1 MPSWT
6 NDPKL
11 LPGEEV
17 TAARRTHVGQ
27 ALMFVPGETS
37 LEALIEFWGD
47 ENLAVVGGVLY
58 RKGPDGA
65 LIPQSFA
72 KPVVAFKPHTTGG
85 DPVEFVSVE
94 AFAQKYA
101 TIDTDETSDAVMTE
115 TVNELIAANGR
126 INELLAELADTK
138 EALRSA
144 EIVAED
150 HLNEVDFLRG
160 RLADYENPT
169 GSTATTPEEFVAE
182 MEADLEDI
190 TGISDVMRG
199 RSPGAA
205 ATAEGEGGGS
215 GDGTDGGPPTVA
227 GPTTKTKAKTSPTK
241 KP

>member
-27 ALMFVPGETS
+27 ALMFVPGETAV
-37 LEALIEFWGD
+37 EALIEFWGD
-47 ENLAVVGGVLY
+47 ENLAVLGGVLY
-58 RKGPDGA
+58 RKGADGA
-65 LIPQSFA
+65 LIPQTFH
-72 KPVVAFKPHTTGG
+72 KPVVAFRPHTTGG
-85 DPVEFVSVE
+85 DPVEFITPES
-94 AFAQKYA
+94 FTQKYA

-115 TVNELIAANGR
+115 TVNELIATNAR
-126 INELLAELADTK
+126 VNELLIELAEAKSAKRDAEL
-138 EALRSA
+138 
-144 EIVAED
+144 IAED
-150 HLNEVDFLRG
+150 HLNEVDFLRN

-169 GSTATTPEEFVAE
+169 GSTATTPE
-182 MEADLEDI
+182 DI
-190 TGISDVMRG
+190 TGITDILRG
-199 RSPGAA
+199 KSPNAA

-227 GPTTKTKAKTSPTK
+227 GPTTKAKAKTSPTK